1 MTATAER
8 PRRAPP
14 ARALPRGLLEHSL
27 RVASALL
34 VIAVALALISGPG
47 LPADESEGL
56 RSTRLGGGIALL
68 VLVLALQVIAP
79 RRK

>member
-1 MTATAER
+1 MTTAAER
-8 PRRAPP
+8 ARRAPP
-14 ARALPRGLLEHSL
+14 SREIPRGFLEHFV
-27 RVASALL
+27 RIASALL
-34 VIAVALALISGPG
+34 VIAVALALISAPG

-68 VLVLALQVIAP
+68 VLVLALQVISP